1 MITLHRKLHCPPP
14 SPRARVITA
23 PHTQKFWAP
32 HSPAG
37 SWKVEINP
45 HFPSSHVR
53 AELEALSSCQSRL
66 SVRGSPFQPPIT
78 DLIQVQLILCIRGCV
93 TEQNWYHIADKY
105 SEELPPSKEQGN
117 NKQPRWVLVTF
128 GKFALP
134 ESSPF
139 QSTSLTLKAIAN
151 FWTELKVIRCSETR
165 DSKIINENREQVM
178 RVWDIFVLIFQKSLQ
193 DRKTLLNSLRSQLI

>member
-1 MITLHRKLHCPPP
+1 MSPVLFGNDHFAQEAALPTTIP
-14 SPRARVITA
+14 SCKGHYCST
-23 PHTQKFWAP
+23 HTEIL
-32 HSPAG
+32 G
-37 SWKVEINP
+37 STQPSWFMEGRINP

-93 TEQNWYHIADKY
+93 TEQKCYHIADKY

-128 GKFALP
+128 GKFAFP

-139 QSTSLTLKAIAN
+139 QSTSLTLKAI
-151 FWTELKVIRCSETR
+151 V
-165 DSKIINENREQVM
+165 
-178 RVWDIFVLIFQKSLQ
+178 
-193 DRKTLLNSLRSQLI
+193 